1 MIKKINDMTSQN
13 KKAKTDKRK
22 HWGRGGNFLKDTDKF
37 KRLNF
42 YNSSLRRKIKIVED
56 VILENDEKI
65 K

>member
-1 MIKKINDMTSQN
+1 MTKISDMTSQN

-22 HWGRGGNFLKDTDKF
+22 HWGRGGNFLKDTNKL

-56 VILENDEKI
+56 VILENGEKL